1 MKKLVIL
8 ILFTATAAFAQ
19 HTGGGGGGGAGLPT
33 PGGSGLCF
41 VSTGSTPG
49 AWAWGSCTGSSSA
62 AFSALTSSTNTTAAM
77 VVGTGASLA
86 ASGSGTITA
95 TAAPLAGISGL
106 ATGVATFL
114 GTPSSA
120 NLAAAVTDE
129 TGTGALVFGTAPTIT
144 LANGTGLPISTGV
157 SGLGSGV
164 ATFLATPSSA
174 NLLAALTTKTG
185 TGSAVFS
192 ISAALTGTP
201 DASGATQFKLPVSAS
216 FATLANGEI
225 GYDST
230 ALNWHVWQNGAD
242 VLLVPLVAGFVS
254 GHCGQPTSTAGV
266 WQIADTGS
274 ACGTGGSTAF
284 SALTGS
290 TNTTAAMVLGT
301 GSSLTVS
308 GSGTNTATAL
318 TGTPSITV
326 NAVTATTYNG
336 GALSGTFTGSPT
348 LSGNPSFTGTP
359 TFSNALALG
368 SSTATT
374 QTVGD
379 NTTKIAT
386 TAFVLANAATNPM
399 TTLGDDTAGGAS
411 GAFARIAGPTAAGV
425 YVKTEIP
432 SGGAAT
438 AETYNLTGVK
448 PNPQTGTTY
457 TYLSTDATQD
467 RGNYTTFSNASAIA
481 VTLPQAGSTGFGS
494 NWVNRSCDIGAG
506 TATITPTTS
515 TISYTTGSAYTSGAT
530 TLALTTG
537 QCATIYSDNTNYFA
551 NVQSSGAGGVTSI
564 ATTAPITGGTITTT
578 GTIAC
583 ATCVTSAA
591 SLTNNALM
599 AGAGSQGS
607 QTITTG
613 TGVVTALGVNTG
625 SAGAFIVNGGALG
638 TPSSGTGTNITGIP
652 ENNLTGAG
660 AAGTITE
667 GGATFS
673 VTRAGIATANLTAPW
688 VFQNTNSSNNN
699 TSITMG
705 VSAPGTST
713 GQTVLNVNGASTG
726 GDLADW
732 ARVVRGRLECSRVR
746 PS

>member
-1 MKKLVIL
+1 MAERYRVRS
-8 ILFTATAAFAQ
+8 Q
-19 HTGGGGGGGAGLPT
+19 
-33 PGGSGLCF
+33 
-41 VSTGSTPG
+41 
-49 AWAWGSCTGSSSA
+49 
-62 AFSALTSSTNTTAAM
+62 
-77 VVGTGASLA
+77 
-86 ASGSGTITA
+86 
-95 TAAPLAGISGL
+95 
-106 ATGVATFL
+106 
-114 GTPSSA
+114 
-120 NLAAAVTDE
+120 
-129 TGTGALVFGTAPTIT
+129 
-144 LANGTGLPISTGV
+144 
-157 SGLGSGV
+157 
-164 ATFLATPSSA
+164 
-174 NLLAALTTKTG
+174 
-185 TGSAVFS
+185 
-192 ISAALTGTP
+192 
-201 DASGATQFKLPVSAS
+201 
-216 FATLANGEI
+216 
-225 GYDST
+225 
-230 ALNWHVWQNGAD
+230 
-242 VLLVPLVAGFVS
+242 VL
-254 GHCGQPTSTAGV
+254 Q
-266 WQIADTGS
+266 Q
-274 ACGTGGSTAF
+274 
-284 SALTGS
+284 
-290 TNTTAAMVLGT
+290 
-301 GSSLTVS
+301 
-308 GSGTNTATAL
+308 
-318 TGTPSITV
+318 
-326 NAVTATTYNG
+326 
-336 GALSGTFTGSPT
+336 

-625 SAGAFIVNGGALG
+625 TAGAFIVNGGALG

-688 VFQNTNSSNNN
+688 VFQNTNSTNNN

-726 GDLADW
+726 GDLTDW
-732 ARVVRGRLECSRVR
+732 GTGGTWTAGVLSGQTINASILNSGAFQSKGTTAGFVAYTQARLQQRSHLATRRTRSAIKHRQR
-746 PS
+746 